1 MTSHNKR
8 MIFRGLDEIREK
20 LNRSKPARIADLT
33 IVIPCHNYGV
43 YLHECLD
50 SIAASE
56 VLPARVIVIDDASDP
71 PVAYLKP
78 DGRPINV
85 EQHRVEFRSLWRV
98 CQFGFSMVDTRH
110 VMFLDAD
117 DCIDSQYIGDAVRR
131 LEADREAAFCFPTL
145 KPFGDTK
152 TQGPHWTE
160 KAPQTIGWQDVEPHN
175 WVPMSTV
182 FRSELLRQSLALAG
196 EIMIGCTLADWR
208 MVRNVLRA
216 GPWHG
221 VRSARH
227 LNYRQHPENDS
238 KRPASYAVQ
247 ASFSSEVVTVVV
259 AFSGRWEAWSELHQW
274 LITQTWPREQTRIL
288 ILNSSHEALTAADFG
303 IDREFFKSVQIER
316 IDAGRPGL
324 ADEERVNAA
333 ETCRQVEA
341 AVAGL
346 YNYALQITPCEFV
359 LFVEDDVIPSD
370 GDTVLSLLSEMAPDV
385 AAISGAY
392 AHRYYPQ
399 QLVAFDLPYRGLPS
413 LKSADGSAVEVI
425 GGSGFGCLLI
435 RRSVFTRFG
444 LAGDHPTRPH
454 YDCEIS
460 ARIREAGYRWLLKRT
475 VFCEHMTHLQN
486 PAGRVS
492 VK

>member
-1 MTSHNKR
+1 MTSQTKR
-8 MIFRGLDEIREK
+8 MIFRGLDEIRQNLNQSKAEK
-20 LNRSKPARIADLT
+20 IADLT
-33 IVIPCHNYGV
+33 IIIPCHNYTS
-43 YLHECLD
+43 YLGECLD

-56 VLPARVIVIDDASDP
+56 VRPARVIVIDDSSNP

-78 DGRPINV
+78 DSRTIKV

-98 CQFGFSMVDTRH
+98 CQFGFAMVDTRH

-117 DCIDSQYIGDAVRR
+117 DLIDSQYIGDAVRR

-152 TQGPHWTE
+152 PQGTHWTE
-160 KAPQTIGWQDVEPHN
+160 KAPQTIRWQDVEPHN

-196 EIMIGCTLADWR
+196 EVTNGCTLADWR

-221 VRSARH
+221 VQSAH
-227 LNYRQHPENDS
+227 QLHYRQHPENDS

-247 ASFSSEVVTVVV
+247 ASFSSETVTIVI
-259 AFSGRWEAWSELHQW
+259 AFSGRWDAWRELHQW
-274 LITQTWPREQTRIL
+274 LISQAWPRTQSRLL
-288 ILNSSHEALTAADFG
+288 ILNSAHEPLTAVDFDLADQ
-303 IDREFFKSVQIER
+303 FFASVQIER

-324 ADEERVNAA
+324 ADEARVNQA

-346 YNYALQITPCEFV
+346 YNRAFQLASNEFI
-359 LFVEDDVIPSD
+359 LFIEDDVIPDDSNA
-370 GDTVLSLLSEMAPDV
+370 VQMLLENIAPDV
-385 AAISGAY
+385 AAVSGAY
-392 AHRYYPQ
+392 AHRYYPES
-399 QLVAFDLPYRGLPS
+399 LVAFSLPYSGAPS
-413 LKSADGSAVEVI
+413 LKPTDGPPVEQI
-425 GGSGFGCLLI
+425 GGSGFGCLLT
-435 RRSVFTRFG
+435 RRSVFSRLG
-444 LAGDHPTRPH
+444 LAGDSPTRPH

-460 ARIREAGYRWLLKRT
+460 ARIAESGFRWILART
-475 VFCEHMTHLQN
+475 VNCRHLTKMNQ
-486 PAGRVS
+486 
-492 VK
+492 